1 MAEALRI
8 LPPKGEDS
16 YPVFLPSGH
25 SIRVYRVDPEDAE
38 KSGSV
43 IPTKYHKAAL
53 KAGCIYVG
61 TDYEDGDG
69 EDQSGSENGALII
82 KAIEDIVERDR
93 ADDMDPTGRPTLK
106 AIKAQAGFNVTRGE
120 ANSAWDHFQKSLA

>member
-25 SIRVYRVDPEDAE
+25 SIRVHAVDPEDGQT
-38 KSGSV
+38 GSV
-43 IPTKYHKAAL
+43 IPSKYHKHAL

-61 TDYEDGDG
+61 TEYE
-69 EDQSGSENGALII
+69 EDENDDQAGSKNGALII
-82 KAIEDIVERDR
+82 KAIEAIVERDD
-93 ADDMDPTGRPTLK
+93 ADDMDATGKPTLK
-106 AIKAQAGFNVTRGE
+106 ALKAQAGFNVTR
-120 ANSAWDHFQKSLA
+120 AQLNDAWDHFKDSLA